1 MTSLSNK
8 DESCHVSVATG
19 DPIVN
24 IKNNNKN
31 NNSSNLITSE
41 EETNKVLI
49 LRKLNEYAFMIPDI

>member
-19 DPIVN
+19 DPSQYKKQYK
-24 IKNNNKN
+24 KNNF
-31 NNSSNLITSE
+31 SNLITSE

-49 LRKLNEYAFMIPDI
+49 LRELNEYAFMIPDI